1 MALRIVGTSA
11 DGDVKINVDGKST
24 PLSVEISDA
33 AMEKG
38 GESLGSSLTEALM
51 KANEESK
58 KAMGE
63 KMAEMYQ
70 VKNLQQPLRLFC
82 GHPRPS
88 PNIVSGA
95 VFCLFFPLRQWVSI
109 RQ

>member
-1 MALRIVGTSA
+1 VGTSA
-11 DGDVKINVDGKST
+11 DGEVKINVDGKST
-24 PLSVEISDA
+24 PLSVEIPDA

-38 GESLGSSLTEALM
+38 ANSLGSSLTEALM

-70 VKNLQQPLRLFC
+70 VNIRQQPLL
-82 GHPRPS
+82 
-88 PNIVSGA
+88 
-95 VFCLFFPLRQWVSI
+95 VFCCNCIILLACSPPYNILVACLFRPLRQWVSI